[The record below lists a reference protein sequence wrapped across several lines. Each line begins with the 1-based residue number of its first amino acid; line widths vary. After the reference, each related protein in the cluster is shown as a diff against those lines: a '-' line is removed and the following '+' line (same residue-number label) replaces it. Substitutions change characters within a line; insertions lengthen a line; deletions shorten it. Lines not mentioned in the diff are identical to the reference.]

1 MQAEVSRF
9 AWTIRLQQ
17 AIFDVCGLVDECD
30 IHAMLILFMNM
41 HKIVILIYDIIYV
54 IITQVY
60 YRKKRPHA
68 EEGVER
74 TKKGRGED
82 WDDENYD
89 YRVQAGE
96 RWLDRYE
103 IDSLIGKG
111 SFGQVVKAYDLQER
125 EWVAIKI
132 IKSKKAFHQQALVE
146 KRLLELLNK
155 HDPDGKYYVGK

>member
-1 MQAEVSRF
+1 MCV
-9 AWTIRLQQ
+9 
-17 AIFDVCGLVDECD
+17 VCVCVRVCVCD
-30 IHAMLILFMNM
+30 I
-41 HKIVILIYDIIYV
+41 VYV

-89 YRVQAGE
+89 YRVQSGE